1 MVWKVI
7 EDLIVPKCSGK
18 TLRVNKG
25 QVFRVMEHEGKQVL
39 DLTFLNAHNYKEH
52 FAAEYSA
59 MLNSIQKIG
68 GYYRLSKLYSKPP
81 YENVML
87 SVVDDKV
94 GDGARGGE
102 RAGHFMM
109 CHCSKRLIQHMGA
122 PPDTRTCSDN
132 FADAFREIG
141 LAQEDT
147 YDETIFNV
155 WMQSWITEDG
165 AMNFAPPLAEK
176 GEYIAFLA
184 EMDVIAV
191 CSVCP
196 DGSSPCNNFE
206 AKALRMQI
214 LEPDD
219 GIRSEAGL

>member
-1 MVWKVI
+1 
-7 EDLIVPKCSGK
+7 
-18 TLRVNKG
+18 
-25 QVFRVMEHEGKQVL
+25 
-39 DLTFLNAHNYKEH
+39 
-52 FAAEYSA
+52 
-59 MLNSIQKIG
+59 
-68 GYYRLSKLYSKPP
+68 
-81 YENVML
+81 
-87 SVVDDKV
+87 
-94 GDGARGGE
+94 
-102 RAGHFMM
+102 
-109 CHCSKRLIQHMGA
+109 MGA

-176 GEYIAFLA
+176 GEYIDFLA

-196 DGSSPCNNFE
+196 DGSSPCNDFE
-206 AKALRMQI
+206 PKALRMQI

-219 GIRSEAGL
+219 GARSEDIV